1 MFELFNPLEFHC
13 ERYKFEKL
21 AIRKERLS
29 SEKINTLDIYKNFSL
44 SPSACITGYE
54 KANSNVHGALKCLSK
69 TAQRETRKKN
79 AYKSAK
85 CVVPCVAS
93 QFLHVTDK
101 VLGFASKGDFSQNER
116 KTCTTHFR
124 PDRSWNW
131 APENVHFQLNNP
143 DTRVEDQNC
152 AQLHYRAQDARLR
165 N

>member
-1 MFELFNPLEFHC
+1 MFELFNPLEFDC

-29 SEKINTLDIYKNFSL
+29 SEKINTLDIYKKISL

-54 KANSNVHGALKCLSK
+54 KANSNVHGALKNLSK

-79 AYKSAK
+79 AHKSLAAK

-101 VLGFASKGDFSQNER
+101 LLGFASKGDFSQNER
-116 KTCTTHFR
+116 KTSTPHCR
-124 PDRSWNW
+124 PDRSGN
-131 APENVHFQLNNP
+131 
-143 DTRVEDQNC
+143 
-152 AQLHYRAQDARLR
+152 
-165 N
+165 